1 VCGLVVV
8 IERGGPVDRARLDA
22 GLALVGHRG
31 PDARGTCFADVR
43 NSQGD
48 KLAETGFGH
57 ARLAILDPDPRSD
70 QPFVRNDHLLAY
82 NGEIYNHRD
91 IGIGLP
97 RETTGDTEALLGL
110 LMRDG
115 LAGLERANGMWAFCW
130 LDPER
135 CVLTAARD
143 RYGKKPLFYLFDKTR
158 LCIASEPMALLALA
172 GLKPRPDT
180 TRLDAFMAEGWL
192 FPAADGSTHLEGV
205 REVRPGHALELD
217 IARWALS
224 ERRVCQLVTAPETSH
239 PAGCDGGP
247 ATQAELAEILADAI
261 RLRLLSDRKVAL
273 LLSGGIDSSLI
284 LSVLHA
290 RGWLDQVVCVT
301 GDAGKSD
308 DAAYARRCLDQID
321 VKGISLELEYGDASV
336 DGFLDICAR
345 QAKPFP
351 LIGNVLGMAA
361 LYRQMASEGV
371 RVAIDGTGADEI
383 FGGYWY
389 RQAGFALRDALRSGD
404 REWIGDIV
412 AGGMLPDELRGL
424 DHKHLISQPLP
435 TPARDRLSVVDLA
448 LLRAESREG
457 IANAASSDPLTGFGG
472 SFHQALVA
480 DATAGRMQEWL
491 WQNDRNAMAAGIENR
506 SPFLDPRLAR
516 WMGSDRLGKFAGNM
530 NKPELRAL
538 FAAFTPMPTSGRVEK
553 QGFRWVYGRFLRG
566 NAKAIRELL
575 AGSAIVAGY
584 LRPEALS
591 TIFAS
596 GEAMAESRLIQR
608 LIVLAGLEARGC
620 LS

>member
-1 VCGLVVV
+1 MVV
-8 IERGGPVDRARLDA
+8 IERGGRVDRAKLNA
-22 GLALVGHRG
+22 GLERIGHRG
-31 PDARGTCFADVR
+31 PDARGISFADVR
-43 NSQGD
+43 NARGEAV
-48 KLAETGFGH
+48 AEAGFGH
-57 ARLAILDPDPRSD
+57 ARLSILDPDPRSD
-70 QPFVRNDHLLAY
+70 QPFLRNGHLLAY
-82 NGEIYNHRD
+82 NGEIYNHRE
-91 IGIGLP
+91 IGAGLA
-97 RETTGDTEALLGL
+97 RQTSGDTEVLLGI

-115 LAGLERANGMWAFCW
+115 LAALEQANGMWAFCW

-135 CVLTAARD
+135 RVLSAARD
-143 RYGKKPLFYLFDKTR
+143 RYGKKPLFYMFDDSR
-158 LCIASEPMALLALA
+158 LCLASEPAALLSLA
-172 GLKPRPDT
+172 GVKPRARSA
-180 TRLDAFMAEGWL
+180 RLDGFMAEGWL
-192 FPAADGSTHLEGV
+192 FPSTDGSTHLESV
-205 REVRPGHALELD
+205 NEVLPGHGLELD
-217 IARWALS
+217 IERWSLS
-224 ERRVCQLVTAPETSH
+224 GHRVCQLATGPE
-239 PAGCDGGP
+239 PGYDDPEGCKGGVAGQ
-247 ATQAELAEILADAI
+247 TELADILADAI

-308 DAAYARRCLDQID
+308 DAAYARQCLDQIG
-321 VKGISLELEYGDASV
+321 VRGINLPLDYGDASV
-336 DGFLDICAR
+336 EGFLDVCAR

-361 LYRQMASEGV
+361 LYREMAGEGV

-389 RQAGFALRDALRSGD
+389 RQAGFALRDAVRNGD
-404 REWIGDIV
+404 HEWTGDIV
-412 AGGMLPDELRGL
+412 AGGMLPTELQGL
-424 DHKHLISQPLP
+424 EHARLTSQRLP
-435 TPARDRLSVVDLA
+435 TPARDQLAAWELA
-448 LLRAESREG
+448 LLRPERREA
-457 IANAASSDPLTGFGG
+457 IVSALSTDPLAGFGG
-472 SFHQALVA
+472 SFHEALVL

-516 WMGSDRLGKFAGNM
+516 WIGSDRLGKFAGNL
-530 NKPELRAL
+530 NKRELRNL
-538 FAAFTPMPTSGRVEK
+538 FSVFTPLPTSARVEK

-575 AGSAIVAGY
+575 AGSTIVAGY
-584 LRPEALS
+584 LAPGALAA
-591 TIFAS
+591 IFAD
-596 GEAMAESRLIQR
+596 EETMAGSRLIQR